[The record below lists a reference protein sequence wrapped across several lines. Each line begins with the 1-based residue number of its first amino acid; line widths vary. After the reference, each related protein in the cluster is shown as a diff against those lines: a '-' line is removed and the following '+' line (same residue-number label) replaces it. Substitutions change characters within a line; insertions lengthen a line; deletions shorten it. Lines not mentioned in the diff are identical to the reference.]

1 MQTDTPPAPPAP
13 ARKYGPVTVA
23 DLTIGQIERFYSEGY
38 ALDRLPEILDTFE
51 FFFDP
56 QNPGSIVGV
65 MPWCNVYGLMTPAG
79 TDHLYY
85 YDYARTE
92 PIHRAPA
99 PITS

>member
-1 MQTDTPPAPPAP
+1 MQTDTPPAPPAL
-13 ARKYGPVTVA
+13 RYGPVTVA
-23 DLTIGQIERFYSEGY
+23 DLTIGQVERFYQEGY
-38 ALDRLPEILDTFE
+38 ALDRLPDILDTFE
-51 FFFDP
+51 FYRDP